1 MSAQP
6 PGSEGRWVTQ
16 QEAAQEL
23 GISTEAVRMRVRRG
37 SLDSRKDEQG
47 RVVVRMVADRTET
60 AQETA
65 QETARQPSDPSEL
78 VEALEARIESLERS
92 LEHERESGRRKDTI
106 IMQMAQRIPE
116 LEATQPE
123 PAFSNQT
130 KEEPAE
136 EAEETEAPA
145 PAPEPEP
152 KSTLGQR
159 LRRWFSG

>member
-1 MSAQP
+1 MSVHA
-6 PGSEGRWVTQ
+6 PGSEDRWVTQ

-37 SLDSRKDEQG
+37 SLESKKDEQG
-47 RVVVRMVADRTET
+47 RVVVWMVADRTES

-65 QETARQPSDPSEL
+65 QRPSDSSEL

-92 LEHERESGRRKDTI
+92 LEHERESSRRKDTI

-123 PAFSNQT
+123 PAPST
-130 KEEPAE
+130 RTEEEPAE
-136 EAEETEAPA
+136 ESEAPT
-145 PAPEPEP
+145 PEPEP
-152 KSTLGQR
+152 APKPTLGQR
-159 LRRWFSG
+159 LKRWFSG